1 MDILFDS
8 NKLFFNCGDK
18 INGNVKINNEK
29 LNNSKISLFLK
40 KDEYWFKKG
49 IGKNLNVEYIMKPNF
64 GFLYPDTILFFF
76 EIPQNIKSSFEY
88 SGKDFIFYIRYYL
101 EVNCEINDES
111 FSENKFLIILP
122 NEAISQLEIFQ
133 EKKDMISVYLNK
145 KNFYFNDNLKCL
157 IEFENKSN
165 YNFEKIR
172 ISIIRQINCNKKDLL
187 EETIFK
193 NKYKC
198 QIKKNEKI
206 LIKYNLKLK
215 EEKFLS
221 PNYFIPSIN
230 SSFISCLY
238 LLNISFCNDNYYDH
252 IKINIPINI
261 CYSIRED
268 YKEKEEF
275 DIQNEIIFNPD
286 DSLFVSDDDS
296 IINNRV

>member
-1 MDILFDS
+1 MNL
-8 NKLFFNCGDK
+8 K
-18 INGNVKINNEK
+18 IKVI
-29 LNNSKISLFLK
+29 
-40 KDEYWFKKG
+40 
-49 IGKNLNVEYIMKPNF
+49 
-64 GFLYPDTILFFF
+64 
-76 EIPQNIKSSFEY
+76 
-88 SGKDFIFYIRYYL
+88 
-101 EVNCEINDES
+101 
-111 FSENKFLIILP
+111 IIL
-122 NEAISQLEIFQ
+122 
-133 EKKDMISVYLNK
+133 
-145 KNFYFNDNLKCL
+145 
-157 IEFENKSN
+157 
-165 YNFEKIR
+165 IR

-238 LLNISFCNDNYYDH
+238 LLNISFCNDDYYDG

-261 CYSIRED
+261 CSSIRED

-275 DIQNEIIFNPD
+275 DLQNEIIFNPD